1 MKTKKL
7 ALNALK
13 VSSFTTA
20 SAADEQVRGGNSMT
34 HNDQPSYIMPNGRP
48 ICYYTEGGYAC
59 N

>member
-7 ALNALK
+7 ILSALK
-13 VSSFTTA
+13 VSSFKTA
-20 SAADEQVRGGNSMT
+20 SDAQVRGGNSMN

-48 ICYYTEGGYAC
+48 ICHYTEGGYPC